1 MLLWVHT
8 SVVKNMYV
16 FNICR
21 DFLPSLIS
29 RRQAGKR
36 KTRTANSA
44 HNSSLFL
51 YFLRSLNINRARF
64 AAGWKRNFSLLRH
77 TLYHKNKSLSI
88 VFFNFSDYF
97 FFRFSNF
104 FAFCLR
110 ICNGYVSKPCCGY
123 EPPGVLCPDA
133 EAAHCDI
140 STC

>member
-1 MLLWVHT
+1 MFLIF
-8 SVVKNMYV
+8 VVI
-16 FNICR
+16 FCR
-21 DFLPSLIS
+21 VSFRAD
-29 RRQAGKR
+29 RQEKEKR
-36 KTRTANSA
+36 GLQAPRTIQAF
-44 HNSSLFL
+44 FL
-51 YFLRSLNINRARF
+51 YSARLLNINRARF

-77 TLYHKNKSLSI
+77 TLYHKKKSLSI

-140 STC
+140 PTC